1 MRIKP
6 IRTKK
11 DHERALKRIDDLWGC
26 KKNSPEGDEFE
37 ILLTLT
43 EKYEDEHYPIPPPDP
58 EPPRPEPP
66 PAPAVNFRSTMNASS
81 AEFAASTDLQSD
93 FSLRFLP
100 KADWGQQH
108 ITLTG
113 GFIAA
118 ESEEL

>member
-58 EPPRPEPP
+58 LE
-66 PAPAVNFRSTMNASS
+66 AIKFKLDQMNLTRSELVKFIGYKSRVS
-81 AEFAASTDLQSD
+81 E
-93 FSLRFLP
+93 
-100 KADWGQQH
+100 
-108 ITLTG
+108 ILTG
-113 GFIAA
+113 KRKLTLPMIRTLNKKLRIPA
-118 ESEEL
+118 EILIKKY

>member
-58 EPPRPEPP
+58 LE
-66 PAPAVNFRSTMNASS
+66 AIKFRLDQMNLTRSELVKFIGYKS
-81 AEFAASTDLQSD
+81 RVSE
-93 FSLRFLP
+93 
-100 KADWGQQH
+100 
-108 ITLTG
+108 ILTG
-113 GFIAA
+113 KRKLTLPMIRTLNKKLRIPA
-118 ESEEL
+118 EILMKKY

>member
-58 EPPRPEPP
+58 LE
-66 PAPAVNFRSTMNASS
+66 AIKFRLDQMNLTRSELVKFIGYKS
-81 AEFAASTDLQSD
+81 RVSE
-93 FSLRFLP
+93 
-100 KADWGQQH
+100 
-108 ITLTG
+108 ILTG
-113 GFIAA
+113 KRKLTLPMIRTLNKKLRIPA
-118 ESEEL
+118 EILIKKY

>member
-58 EPPRPEPP
+58 LE
-66 PAPAVNFRSTMNASS
+66 AIKFRLDQMNLTRSKLVKFIGYKS
-81 AEFAASTDLQSD
+81 RVSE
-93 FSLRFLP
+93 
-100 KADWGQQH
+100 
-108 ITLTG
+108 ILTG
-113 GFIAA
+113 KRKLTLPMIRTLNKKLRIPA
-118 ESEEL
+118 EILIKKY